1 LSREFDGEQL
11 RRERE
16 ELSETVAALA
26 QKFDVPTRAREAA
39 GSARAEVQQVWGRA
53 LRSPYLLPAA
63 AGIGAVVALAASS
76 GILRRHPSR

>member
-26 QKFDVPTRAREAA
+26 DKFDVPARAREAA
-39 GSARAEVQQVWGRA
+39 DSARADLQQAWGRA
-53 LRSPYLLPAA
+53 LRSPYLLPTA
-63 AGIGAVVALAASS
+63 AGIGAAVALAASS